1 MCQHRRVIPRAT
13 SVEFGRRLARLAG
26 RLLTGRD
33 RATDHGRSADPDHS
47 GYPGDF
53 TGPATAIRLE
63 YAPHADGR
71 PDCGEIVWAW
81 VPYEED
87 HRQGKDRPV
96 LVIGHDGGWL
106 LALMLTSTDHDHD
119 TTVEVR
125 RDHAGRVWMDI
136 GTGPWDP
143 RARPSEVRLDRILRL
158 DPNSV
163 RREGS
168 ALERGLFEQVAKA
181 LGRGW

>member
-1 MCQHRRVIPRAT
+1 MNGTPESTGTMCQHRRVIPRAT

-26 RLLTGRD
+26 RLLTGRN
-33 RATDHGRSADPDHS
+33 RP

-53 TGPATAIRLE
+53 AGQVTDVRCE

-71 PDCGEIVWAW
+71 PDGGEIVWSW

-96 LVIGHDGGWL
+96 LVIGHDGAWL

-119 TTVEVR
+119 TTVEAR
-125 RDHAGRVWMDI
+125 RDRAGRVWMDI
-136 GTGPWDP
+136 GTGAWDP
-143 RARPSEVRLDRILRL
+143 RGRPSEVRLDRILML
-158 DPNSV
+158 DPDAV
-163 RREGS
+163 RREG
-168 ALERGLFEQVAKA
+168 AVLERGLFEQVAKA
-181 LGRGW
+181 LGHGW